1 MTDTSTY
8 LAHAWATRGARAPLA
23 PLDIP
28 RRAPTPRDVQIEILY
43 CGICLDLH
51 YTHDDWHDALPAA
64 RTSAHNQTLTFGSRD
79 RHGTAPMTF
88 GGYSAASSSTSTSCC
103 AYRRTW
109 TPPAL
114 RRCCA
119 PASRPTRR

>member
-8 LAHAWATRGARAPLA
+8 LAHAWAARGARAPLA

-43 CGICLDLH
+43 CGICHSDLH

-64 RTSAHNQTLTFGSRD
+64 RTSA
-79 RHGTAPMTF
+79 PI
-88 GGYSAASSSTSTSCC
+88 
-103 AYRRTW
+103 RR
-109 TPPAL
+109 
-114 RRCCA
+114 
-119 PASRPTRR
+119 